1 MYDERFDNLPAFQAM
16 KEQIEYCLS
25 RNMQNDINEFATRML
40 IMCEHPISWDTTCAN
55 CAALMDDNYAK
66 YCEIEA
72 LRTGVDVLK
81 EDLAYAEDEI
91 RDLNEELRCAE
102 ARYDNNQF

>member
-1 MYDERFDNLPAFQAM
+1 MAQMYDERFDNLPAFQAM

-72 LRTGVDVLK
+72 LK
-81 EDLAYAEDEI
+81 EDLAYAENEA
-91 RDLNEELRCAE
+91 RDLEREVEFYERGYEDA
-102 ARYDNNQF
+102 DGF